1 MKVVWDSATVCRK
14 KCRVYGLYMRKSLWR
29 KKLLCYFLDRRQA
42 KETAR
47 HMGSCYS
54 IRKLQQR
61 RQFCPW

>member
-1 MKVVWDSATVCRK
+1 MKAKWEGKRIEK
-14 KCRVYGLYMRKSLWR
+14 PRVYGLYMRKSLLR
-29 KKLLCYFLDRRQA
+29 KKLLCYFLDRSEA

-61 RQFCPW
+61 PQFCSW